1 MAKRFHNS
9 MIGNSSGPC
18 NMPTEIKD
26 IKFADDT
33 RSHKGEISDLYE
45 CVQKQLSEDHAKL
58 NSSTDPKKM

>member
-1 MAKRFHNS
+1 
-9 MIGNSSGPC
+9 
-18 NMPTEIKD
+18 MPTEIKD